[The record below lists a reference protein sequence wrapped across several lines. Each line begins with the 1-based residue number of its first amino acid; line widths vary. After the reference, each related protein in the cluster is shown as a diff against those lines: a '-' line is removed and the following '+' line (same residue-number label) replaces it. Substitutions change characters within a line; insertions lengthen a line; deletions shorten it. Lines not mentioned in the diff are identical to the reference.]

1 MSGTSLDGIDIA
13 FVNFTKDKTWS
24 YKFLNTKTVE
34 YPKKWVKKLKN
45 LINEPFRNVEI
56 EDDSY
61 TLFLAKQIND
71 FVRDNNLQDV
81 DAICSHGHTIFHE
94 PKKGLTYQIGNK
106 KTLAIKT
113 GIKLICDFRK
123 QDVALGGQGA
133 PLVPIGDKLL
143 FRNFD
148 SCLNL
153 GGFANLS
160 QNIDAKILAYDICAV
175 NTVLN
180 HLSNKRG
187 ELLDFN
193 GKGAKR
199 GNFISSFFNILE
211 GFDYYTQKGPKSLG
225 LEWVKLNI
233 YPIIQ
238 SHENN
243 TVEDLLHTY
252 TIHIAKQIGSK
263 FKNKEK
269 VLVTGGGAKNLFLI
283 NEIKNYS
290 SARFFIPSNELI
302 DFKEALIFG
311 FLGVLR
317 LRNETNCLASV
328 TGSSKDHCSGII
340 YTP

>member
-1 MSGTSLDGIDIA
+1 MSGTSLDGIDLA
-13 FVNFTKDKTWS
+13 FVNFSKGKKWS

-34 YPKKWVKKLKN
+34 YPKKWVIKLKN
-45 LINEPFRNVEI
+45 LINEPLRNIEI
-56 EDDSY
+56 EDDFYS
-61 TLFLAKQIND
+61 LFLAKQINN
-71 FVRDNNLQDV
+71 FIYDNNLEDI

-94 PKKGLTYQIGNK
+94 PERGFTYQIGNK
-106 KTLAIKT
+106 KILATKT
-113 GIKLICDFRK
+113 GINLICDFRK

-160 QNIDAKILAYDICAV
+160 QNINNKITAYDVCAV

-180 HLSNKRG
+180 HLSNKKG
-187 ELLDFN
+187 ELFDFN
-193 GKGAKR
+193 GEGAEKG
-199 GNFISSFFNILE
+199 NLIPSFLNILE
-211 GFDYYTQKGPKSLG
+211 SLDYYTKKGPKSLG
-225 LEWVKLNI
+225 LEWVKSNI
-233 YPIIQ
+233 YPIIR
-238 SHENN
+238 SHENK

-252 TIHIAKQIGSK
+252 TVHIAKQIGSN

-283 NEIKNYS
+283 KEIKNNS

-317 LRNETNCLASV
+317 LRNEINCLASV
-328 TGSSKDHCSGII
+328 TGSSKDHCSGIL

>member
-1 MSGTSLDGIDIA
+1 M
-13 FVNFTKDKTWS
+13 
-24 YKFLNTKTVE
+24 
-34 YPKKWVKKLKN
+34 
-45 LINEPFRNVEI
+45 
-56 EDDSY
+56 
-61 TLFLAKQIND
+61 
-71 FVRDNNLQDV
+71 
-81 DAICSHGHTIFHE
+81 
-94 PKKGLTYQIGNK
+94 
-106 KTLAIKT
+106 
-113 GIKLICDFRK
+113 
-123 QDVALGGQGA
+123 
-133 PLVPIGDKLL
+133 
-143 FRNFD
+143 
-148 SCLNL
+148 
-153 GGFANLS
+153 
-160 QNIDAKILAYDICAV
+160 
-175 NTVLN
+175 LN

-199 GNFISSFFNILE
+199 GNFIPSFFNILE

-225 LEWVKLNI
+225 LEWVKFNI
-233 YPIIQ
+233 YPIIR

-243 TVEDLLHTY
+243 TIEDLLHTY

-317 LRNETNCLASV
+317 LRNEINCLASV